1 MENNII
7 DERIYKDL
15 ISQIDEKDLENTD
28 TIIKEK
34 RINIKKVIYDNKENF
49 ELHGTVKEA
58 ENSYSTYIKVAEGE
72 IENLSCTCEEYKKS
86 YCACKHIIGTVKE
99 FINNPDY
106 IRIFTGNAIKENK
119 ISIKEKEDVLE
130 NYKIFN
136 QLVKEF
142 YYLDEDEKEN
152 DNTQKEISGN
162 IHIEPKLISSKF
174 YNSLKLEIKIGEKQM
189 YRVKS
194 LPEFYDRFMEKEKYK
209 YGAKLEFVHTKEKF
223 AKEDQKLLDF
233 VLKYSEIV
241 KYANESSTGYDYY
254 TKRIG
259 EDAIIIS
266 NTGLDDLF
274 DCLENRVV
282 QVENQYSTD
291 GILFV
296 NKEPEIKFN
305 LEQVNINEYRITT
318 NVDVYD
324 YIVYDGRRYEYVLI
338 GKKLYRCSKKYRNTV
353 IKLLDIFRKNFTKE
367 IILPIKELSNFFVI
381 VEPNIKNSLEVP
393 EKEYQKIKKYIPP
406 QLYAKLYLDYNEKNY
421 VVAEI
426 RFIYDDVEINPLDG
440 KNYPEVVSRNSIK
453 EDKLLNMLVESGFML
468 DQKNSRLILANDDKI
483 YNFLSNDMDSY
494 MKNFEILATD
504 NFKEKEIRSS
514 MQVTLGVKVENHLL
528 DIDFSSLDFDPS
540 ELQEIMKQYKLKK
553 KYHRLK
559 DGSFIKL
566 EDNDTIKFIDSVTED
581 IDVDYSS
588 LKDGNLKLP
597 MYRALYLDKILEKNT
612 SVRATKDENFKDLIE
627 HIDIKEIEGNIETP
641 KFLNA
646 NLREYQKIGVQWLR
660 TLGAYGLGGILADD
674 MGLGKTVQLL
684 CVVCAY
690 LENTEKSKLKPT
702 IVVCPSSLCLNWQ
715 NEIEKFTTGVTSLVI
730 HGTLQERMKQISEI
744 PNYNIVITSYELLKR
759 DIEEYK
765 KYNYQFKYIIADEA
779 QYIKNNNTQNA
790 KAIKNITSEVR
801 FALTGTPIENS
812 LSELWSIFD
821 FIMPGYL
828 FGYRKFKE
836 LYETPIMREND
847 DQAMQKLKKLIEPF
861 VLRRIKKEVLT
872 ELPDKTVTVLNSQ
885 MLDDQEQIY
894 LSYLAQAKKSAF
906 EEIKENGIEKS
917 QIKILALLTRL
928 RQICCHPSLFIENY
942 NGGSGKLNQCIEI
955 IKDAIQGGHKIL
967 LFSGYTAMFE
977 IIEKEL
983 KKEQI
988 EYLKLTGQ
996 TKVSDRIDL
1005 VDEFNNNPDKKLF
1018 LISLKA
1024 GGTGLNL
1031 TGADMVI
1038 HYDPWWN
1045 ISSEN
1050 QATDRTYRIGQ
1061 KRNVQVYKLITKNS
1075 IEEKIYDLQKRKETL
1090 IDNMLS
1096 TNQTFIS
1103 KLSKDEIMN
1112 LFE

>member
-324 YIVYDGRRYEYVLI
+324 YMVYDGRRYEYVLI
-338 GKKLYRCSKKYRNTV
+338 GKKLYRCS
-353 IKLLDIFRKNFTKE
+353 
-367 IILPIKELSNFFVI
+367 
-381 VEPNIKNSLEVP
+381 
-393 EKEYQKIKKYIPP
+393 
-406 QLYAKLYLDYNEKNY
+406 
-421 VVAEI
+421 
-426 RFIYDDVEINPLDG
+426 
-440 KNYPEVVSRNSIK
+440 
-453 EDKLLNMLVESGFML
+453 
-468 DQKNSRLILANDDKI
+468 
-483 YNFLSNDMDSY
+483 
-494 MKNFEILATD
+494 
-504 NFKEKEIRSS
+504 
-514 MQVTLGVKVENHLL
+514 
-528 DIDFSSLDFDPS
+528 
-540 ELQEIMKQYKLKK
+540 
-553 KYHRLK
+553 
-559 DGSFIKL
+559 
-566 EDNDTIKFIDSVTED
+566 
-581 IDVDYSS
+581 
-588 LKDGNLKLP
+588 
-597 MYRALYLDKILEKNT
+597 
-612 SVRATKDENFKDLIE
+612 
-627 HIDIKEIEGNIETP
+627 
-641 KFLNA
+641 
-646 NLREYQKIGVQWLR
+646 
-660 TLGAYGLGGILADD
+660 
-674 MGLGKTVQLL
+674 
-684 CVVCAY
+684 
-690 LENTEKSKLKPT
+690 
-702 IVVCPSSLCLNWQ
+702 
-715 NEIEKFTTGVTSLVI
+715 
-730 HGTLQERMKQISEI
+730 
-744 PNYNIVITSYELLKR
+744 
-759 DIEEYK
+759 
-765 KYNYQFKYIIADEA
+765 
-779 QYIKNNNTQNA
+779 
-790 KAIKNITSEVR
+790 
-801 FALTGTPIENS
+801 
-812 LSELWSIFD
+812 
-821 FIMPGYL
+821 
-828 FGYRKFKE
+828 
-836 LYETPIMREND
+836 
-847 DQAMQKLKKLIEPF
+847 
-861 VLRRIKKEVLT
+861 
-872 ELPDKTVTVLNSQ
+872 
-885 MLDDQEQIY
+885 
-894 LSYLAQAKKSAF
+894 
-906 EEIKENGIEKS
+906 
-917 QIKILALLTRL
+917 
-928 RQICCHPSLFIENY
+928 
-942 NGGSGKLNQCIEI
+942 
-955 IKDAIQGGHKIL
+955 
-967 LFSGYTAMFE
+967 
-977 IIEKEL
+977 
-983 KKEQI
+983 
-988 EYLKLTGQ
+988 
-996 TKVSDRIDL
+996 
-1005 VDEFNNNPDKKLF
+1005 
-1018 LISLKA
+1018 
-1024 GGTGLNL
+1024 
-1031 TGADMVI
+1031 
-1038 HYDPWWN
+1038 
-1045 ISSEN
+1045 
-1050 QATDRTYRIGQ
+1050 
-1061 KRNVQVYKLITKNS
+1061 
-1075 IEEKIYDLQKRKETL
+1075 
-1090 IDNMLS
+1090 
-1096 TNQTFIS
+1096 
-1103 KLSKDEIMN
+1103 
-1112 LFE
+1112 